1 MSESRRKRGFRIVR
15 YLIAVAALGWLVS
28 RGEWQSTAN
37 VLTDVSSFVV
47 VVLMALSVF
56 GLLFRFLMWYGLL
69 HYIKPVSY
77 RTAAEIDL
85 IVNFVN
91 QLLPSQLSGRS
102 LAPLLVSRRI
112 GVDMGTAIGIT
123 GVSTGLYAIV
133 YGVVALLGIG
143 VIFNRLSTSILGLL
157 GLSTALYVAAGVVV
171 LAAGLNS
178 SSVDGFVRRFEP
190 WVRRL
195 PRVGP
200 RVAEVF
206 NRIPEFTHQ
215 SMIVFGEILR
225 SPRTIGLYLV
235 GWIGSV
241 ALFPTF
247 RIAIL
252 FEALGASFT
261 PVVFLPAII
270 IAAYS
275 VTLLP
280 LTPGGIGI
288 TEATAA
294 VVFVSLGVPYEIAAS
309 SVLVDRV
316 IGVYGPALLGWY
328 PMVRTNLS
336 VPGLE

>member
-1 MSESRRKRGFRIVR
+1 
-15 YLIAVAALGWLVS
+15 LGWLVS
-28 RGEWQSTAN
+28 QGEWQSTAD
-37 VLTDVSSFVV
+37 VLTDVSSVAVV
-47 VVLMALSVF
+47 GVVALSAS

-69 HYIKPVSY
+69 RHIKPVSY

-102 LAPLLVSRRI
+102 LAPLLVSRRV
-112 GVDMGTAIGIT
+112 GVDMGTAIGLT

-133 YGVVALLGIG
+133 YGMVALLGIG
-143 VIFNRLSTSILGLL
+143 VLFEGLSTSILGLV

-171 LAAGLNS
+171 LVAGLNS
-178 SSVDGFVRRFEP
+178 SVVDGFVRRFEP
-190 WVRRL
+190 LVRRL
-195 PRVGP
+195 PRVGS
-200 RVAEVF
+200 RFADAF
-206 NRIPEFTHQ
+206 DRIPEFTHK
-215 SMIVFGEILR
+215 SMIVFSETLR
-225 SPRTIGLYLV
+225 SPRTVGLYLV

-241 ALFPTF
+241 ALFPAL
-247 RIAIL
+247 RIAVL

-261 PVVFLPAII
+261 PVVFLPVII